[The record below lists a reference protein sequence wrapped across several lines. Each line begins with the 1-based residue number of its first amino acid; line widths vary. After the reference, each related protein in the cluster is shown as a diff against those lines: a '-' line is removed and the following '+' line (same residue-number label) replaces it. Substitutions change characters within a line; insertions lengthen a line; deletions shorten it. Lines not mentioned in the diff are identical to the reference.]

1 MIKNMKI
8 GKRLISV
15 FILVVFI
22 VSIAGAVGLG
32 LLIKMDKQY
41 SEALVING
49 FAQGEIGNYNTYLTK
64 DSAVVR
70 DIIMLIDQAD
80 INESR
85 AEFKE
90 INKKTQEALKAVKV
104 SCNTPAERALLDKI
118 DAASPKYMEARD
130 KAVALGLQNRNDEAL
145 QVFREEARPYLNEC
159 MAVGQELMDLNV
171 QMGNDVSKDLSNQ
184 ARTGN
189 ITIIVTI
196 AMGFVV
202 SILLAGFIAR
212 GIAKPMNEIEVA
224 AKKMADGDYDV
235 HIDYQSKDEV
245 GSLAASMRRMMT
257 NTNEIILD
265 TVRGLEEIAKGNF
278 DIEPQAQFV
287 GVFKG
292 IETALVK
299 ITTDLSYTISQI
311 IISSDQV
318 SGGANQVSDG
328 AQALAQGATE
338 QASSVQELSA
348 SINDVLTQIKENAA
362 NATMAGDV
370 VNSVDKTIHTGNE
383 HMIEMMSAME
393 EISASSTEISKIIK
407 TIEDIA
413 FQTNILALNAAV
425 EAARAG
431 AAGKGFAVVADEV
444 RNLATKSSE
453 AAKQTGVLIEDSVQS
468 VENGVKIAMT
478 TSHSLSE
485 VVTGATEITI
495 LIAKI
500 SQASAEQADYISE
513 INLGVEQISAVVQ
526 SNSATSEES
535 AAASEELNGQAN
547 MMKQLVT
554 KFKLKNSR
562 GSIG

>member
-1 MIKNMKI
+1 
-8 GKRLISV
+8 
-15 FILVVFI
+15 
-22 VSIAGAVGLG
+22 
-32 LLIKMDKQY
+32 
-41 SEALVING
+41 
-49 FAQGEIGNYNTYLTK
+49 
-64 DSAVVR
+64 
-70 DIIMLIDQAD
+70 
-80 INESR
+80 
-85 AEFKE
+85 
-90 INKKTQEALKAVKV
+90 
-104 SCNTPAERALLDKI
+104 
-118 DAASPKYMEARD
+118 
-130 KAVALGLQNRNDEAL
+130 
-145 QVFREEARPYLNEC
+145 
-159 MAVGQELMDLNV
+159 
-171 QMGNDVSKDLSNQ
+171 
-184 ARTGN
+184 
-189 ITIIVTI
+189 
-196 AMGFVV
+196 
-202 SILLAGFIAR
+202 
-212 GIAKPMNEIEVA
+212 
-224 AKKMADGDYDV
+224 MADGDYDV

-468 VENGVKIAMT
+468 VENGVKIATT

-485 VVTGATEITI
+485 VVTGAKEITT

-535 AAASEELNGQAN
+535 AAASEELNGQAD

-562 GSIG
+562 GSRG